1 MKQLLFMLMLLM
13 GAVGSANAQV
23 CKISNTNDN
32 VEVFSTSLTS
42 PNQVTVVVSNDSKEI
57 SANVTV
63 IVKVTYDVPGGG
75 GIAKDHNFT
84 GKGLAKPN
92 ESTAILINIPEKDTN
107 NRVAKSVEAIS
118 ISGTKCLT
126 N

>member
-32 VEVFSTSLTS
+32 VEVFSASLTS

-63 IVKVTYDVPGGG
+63 KVKVTYEVGSS
-75 GIAKDHNFT
+75 AKEYDFT
-84 GKGLAKPN
+84 GKGLARPN
-92 ESTAILINIPEKDTN
+92 KSTAILISIPEKDTK